1 MAENTVEVDISFRS
15 LLPAVSSLEVA
26 EKHQLLEL
34 IEAELVPDE
43 EDSP

>member
-1 MAENTVEVDISFRS
+1 MAENTVKIDISFRP
-15 LLPAVSSLEVA
+15 LLPAVSSLEIA
-26 EKHQLLEL
+26 EKHQILEL